1 MSRHHQRVL
10 APLLPLLLLPLLL
23 LAVSGDAAAQ
33 DIRGRVV
40 DDASRQG
47 VGRVE
52 VTLVDTAG
60 GQIAQSVTG
69 ADGFFTLRAPAA
81 GDYRLVVVHP
91 GFTREERAVRVAT
104 AALTVPAFVL
114 KTQAVVLDALTA
126 EGQRSASAAAEATFS
141 RSSFVVAGSRLAR
154 LEQVNASPTA
164 VMRDFA
170 GVRVREWQDR
180 SGKRILCIESTRHLP
195 SLMNAQQ
202 NNPACDWIT
211 IVLDG
216 VTIQDPETTFRT
228 LSIHQFES
236 IEYVPPGDGGYRYG
250 LQAGGTGAIVLWTR
264 GRGPHVSDER
274 NRRPPN

>member
-1 MSRHHQRVL
+1 MTEIIRRL
-10 APLLPLLLLPLLL
+10 AANVHAFLLLPGLL
-23 LAVSGDAAAQ
+23 LAISGTAAAQ
-33 DIRGRVV
+33 DVRGRVV

-60 GQIAQSVTG
+60 GQVAQSVTG

-91 GFTREERAVRVAT
+91 GFAREERAVRVA
-104 AALTVPAFVL
+104 AATLTVPAFVL
-114 KTQAVVLDALTA
+114 RTQAVVLDAVSA
-126 EGQRSASAAAEATFS
+126 ESQRSTTAATEASFS

-180 SGKRILCIESTRHLP
+180 SGRRILCIESTRHLP

-202 NNPACDWIT
+202 ANLVCDWIT

-216 VTIQDPETTFRT
+216 VTIQDPEATFRT

-264 GRGPHVSDER
+264 GKGPHVSEDR
-274 NRRPPN
+274 NRRPPD

>member
-1 MSRHHQRVL
+1 MSRVHWLV
-10 APLLPLLLLPLLL
+10 PVL
-23 LAVSGDAAAQ
+23 LAVLLPVFSGNAAAQ

-47 VGRVE
+47 IGRVE

-60 GQIAQSVTG
+60 GQIAQMLTG
-69 ADGFFTLRAPAA
+69 ADGFFTLRAPRA
-81 GDYRLVVVHP
+81 GDYRLVIVHP
-91 GFTREERAVRVAT
+91 GFAREERAVRMAG

-114 KTQAVVLDALTA
+114 KAEAVVLDAVTA
-126 EGQRSASAAAEATFS
+126 DAQRSATAAAEATFS
-141 RSSFVVAGSRLAR
+141 RSSFVLAGSRMAR

-180 SGKRILCIESTRHLP
+180 TGKRILCVESTRHLP

-202 NNPACDWIT
+202 GTPACEWIT

-216 VTIQDPETTFRT
+216 VTIQDPEATFRT
-228 LSIHQFES
+228 FSIHQFES
-236 IEYVPPGDGGYRYG
+236 IEYVPPGDGGHRYG
-250 LQAGGTGAIVLWTR
+250 MQAGATGAIVLWTR
-264 GRGPHVSDER
+264 SKGPHVSPER
-274 NRRPPN
+274 DRRPPE